1 MTIDL
6 SWATAETIATS
17 LDHARSALD
26 DTAGSAP
33 EGIDAGV
40 ATALVTALV
49 GRVSESAAGLSEGLA
64 AASSKVRDSA
74 ASLLSA
80 DLAAGDSFRW
90 PGGTG
95 SP

>member
-64 AASSKVRDSA
+64 AASSKVSRQDSR
-74 ASLLSA
+74 SGN
-80 DLAAGDSFRW
+80 AGGCAPAPPS
-90 PGGTG
+90 TG
-95 SP
+95 AMNR